1 MACPNKPIGQLSAL
15 NRLLACSLW
24 RSSMRKLSLIS
35 ISLMAFVVAS
45 LPAFSQMHHGAAPTK
60 GAAKAATVALE
71 PGLGPMHHAVTSS
84 NAEAQKYFN
93 QGLNLVFGFNHAE
106 AQKSFERAAA
116 LDPNMAM
123 AWWGIAYA
131 VGPNY
136 NVPVDWEREQIAY
149 DAIAKAE
156 ALGTKATPGERAYI
170 AALAKRITNDKNAN
184 LHQLDVDYSDAMREL
199 VKQYPDDLDAAT
211 LFAESMMN
219 LRPWKL
225 WQPDGTPA
233 PGTEELVA
241 ALESVLRRN
250 PNHLGAMHFY
260 IHAVEASNS
269 PERALAS
276 ADHLG
281 ALAPTSGHL
290 VHMPSHIYIR
300 TGDFENAAVANE
312 KAATA
317 DERYIAKAH
326 LQGIYPLMYYSHNLH
341 FLAAAYGSDGRF
353 AAAMRSAHRLENNV
367 SPHVKDVPML
377 EGFMPT
383 RYYVLARFHR
393 WGDIMKL
400 PQPPADH
407 HFESVGW
414 HYARGVAMAAKGD
427 VVGAQKE
434 LDALRETGKPIPADL
449 VISPVGNT
457 AVSVVRVADAVLAA
471 RIAEAKAGGTQA
483 TPAVI
488 DAWRN
493 AITEYD
499 KVSYAEPPDWYYSV
513 RESLGAALL
522 RAKEYKEAEQVFRD
536 DLEKNRRS
544 GRSLYGLALALK
556 GQGRDYDSNFVM
568 SEYKTAWSKAEK
580 PLAEGD
586 L

>member
-1 MACPNKPIGQLSAL
+1 
-15 NRLLACSLW
+15 
-24 RSSMRKLSLIS
+24 MRKLSLFVLALAALIS
-35 ISLMAFVVAS
+35 IPLYAQMDHMGHAGA
-45 LPAFSQMHHGAAPTK
+45 PAKKSAP
-60 GAAKAATVALE
+60 ATVALE
-71 PGLGPMHHAVTSS
+71 PGLGPMHHAVTTS

-136 NVPVDWEREQIAY
+136 NMPVDWEREQIAY
-149 DAIAKAE
+149 DAITKAQ
-156 ALGTKATPGERAYI
+156 ALGARATPGERAYI

-184 LHQLDVDYSDAMREL
+184 LHQLDVDYSDAMRDL

-317 DERYIAKAH
+317 DERYIAKAN

-341 FLAAAYGSDGRF
+341 FLAAAYSADGRF
-353 AAAMRSAHRLENNV
+353 GNALRSAQRLEHNV
-367 SPHVKDVPML
+367 APHIKAVPML

-383 RYYVLARFHR
+383 RYFVLARFHR
-393 WGDIMKL
+393 WDDILKL
-400 PQPPADH
+400 PAPPADH
-407 HFESVGW
+407 HFQSVGY
-414 HYARGVAMAAKGD
+414 HYARGVAMAAEGN
-427 VVGAQKE
+427 VAGAEKE
-434 LDALRETGKPIPADL
+434 HAALVTAGEPIPADL
-449 VISPVGNT
+449 MVSTVGNT
-457 AVSVVRVADAVLAA
+457 ARQVAKVAGAVLAA
-471 RIAEAKAGGTQA
+471 RIVEAKAAGTKA
-483 TPAVI
+483 TTAVI
-488 DAWRN
+488 DAWRE
-493 AITEYD
+493 ALVEYD
-499 KVSYAEPPDWYYSV
+499 KVAYAEPPDWYYSV

-522 RAKEYKEAEQVFRD
+522 RAKQYKEAEQVFRD
-536 DLEKNRRS
+536 DLVRNRRS
-544 GRSLYGLALALK
+544 GRSLYGLALALR
-556 GQGRDYDSNFVM
+556 GQGRDYDSQFVLA
-568 SEYKTAWSKAEK
+568 EYKTAWSKAEK